1 LPNEA
6 RFPTTTHPLLQISG
20 IITMLDPQDHSDFFV
35 DDESDNEDVSGSQ
48 KNYTSHDLEKE
59 LRDILGESYDDG
71 ADGEDGEV
79 KFEMVMVVWRL

>member
-1 LPNEA
+1 
-6 RFPTTTHPLLQISG
+6 
-20 IITMLDPQDHSDFFV
+20 MLDPQDHSDFFA
-35 DDESDNEDVSGSQ
+35 DDESDNEESQ

-79 KFEMVMVVWRL
+79 KIEMQMVVWRL